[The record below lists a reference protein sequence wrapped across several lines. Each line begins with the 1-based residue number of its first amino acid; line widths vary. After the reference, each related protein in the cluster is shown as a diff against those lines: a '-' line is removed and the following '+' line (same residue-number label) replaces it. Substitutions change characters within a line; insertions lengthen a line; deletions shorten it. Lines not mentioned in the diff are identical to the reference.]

1 MKPTDKTPKNSL
13 GKPQDYPRLLTEIK
27 ERIRSAQYEA
37 LKAVNKE
44 LVGLYW
50 DIGRMIVERQDVEGW
65 GKAVVEQLAADLR
78 TEFPGVGG
86 FSSSNLWRMKAF
98 FEAYTGLEKLAP
110 LVREIGWSHNLAILE
125 RCKDPLEREFYLR
138 MTRKFGWSKN
148 VLIHQIDNQSYEK
161 SLLGQTN
168 FDQALT
174 PELRA
179 QAKLAVK
186 DEYTFDFLELGEEH
200 SERELE
206 RALIARIEDFLRAM
220 GGMFAFM
227 GSQYRL
233 EVDGKEFFIDLL
245 LFHRRL
251 RCLVAIELK
260 VGEFLPEFVGKMQF
274 YLAALDRQ
282 VRQEDENPSIGI
294 ILCKEKSRTI
304 VEYALHDARKPIGVA
319 TYEITKTLP
328 KALKGQLPSPKDIA
342 HLLEDL

>member
-13 GKPQDYPRLLTEIK
+13 GKPQDYPGLLTEIK

-65 GKAVVEQLAADLR
+65 GKAVVEQLATDLR